1 MIAWDFTIIKPNTEL
16 RLLDHFSICDC
27 QTSLPCHDPVTTIT
41 DNFLLYLNNTRKP
54 TERVSALRAPA
65 CPHDCRLILT
75 CIERLGGC
83 FCGDYY
89 IHRWVIL
96 YIGCC
101 WTYLMGLQ
109 SSLVNPPWG
118 PRMFP
123 LRTEVLHS
131 SLPPVH
137 RGSNGNRLEHEVV
150 LELIMFCSLW
160 WGGH

>member
-1 MIAWDFTIIKPNTEL
+1 MSITQLLAQLYFFFRLIFVVCYLMIAWDFTKIKPNTKL

-27 QTSLPCHDPVTTIT
+27 QTGLPCHDPVTTIT

-54 TERVSALRAPA
+54 AERVRALCAPA
-65 CPHDCRLILT
+65 CPHGCRLILT
-75 CIERLGGC
+75 CIERQGGC

-109 SSLVNPPWG
+109 SSLVNPP
-118 PRMFP
+118 
-123 LRTEVLHS
+123 LRPPYVPSPYRS
-131 SLPPVH
+131 SPQFTDSSTQ
-137 RGSNGNRLEHEVV
+137 R
-150 LELIMFCSLW
+150 I
-160 WGGH
+160 